1 MGFRKSTK
9 LDLPRIMEIITAAQL
24 YMKESGIDQ
33 WQDGYP
39 NEESIT
45 SDIESGESY
54 VLEEDGRVIATLY
67 LSFDGESDYDTIYEG
82 QWISDEK
89 YAVVHR
95 VAVDNNLKG
104 NGIAGK
110 LFDYVEEICLE
121 KGIYDIKIDTHRDNK
136 SMQRFLE
143 KKGFEKCGI
152 IYLED
157 NSERIAFEKLLK
169 NKKIV

>member
-1 MGFRKSTK
+1 MEFRKSRKT
-9 LDLPRIMEIITAAQL
+9 DLPRIMKIITAAQK
-24 YMKESGIDQ
+24 YMKENNIDQ

-45 SDIESGESY
+45 SDIEKGESY
-54 VLEEDGRVIATLY
+54 VLDEDGKVIATSY

-82 QWISDEK
+82 NWISDEK

-95 VAVDNNLKG
+95 VAVENNLKG

-110 LFDYVEEICLE
+110 LFDYIEKICLE
-121 KGIYDIKIDTHRDNK
+121 KGIYDIKIDTHRHNK

-143 KKGFEKCGI
+143 KKGFKRCGI
-152 IYLED
+152 IYLKD
-157 NSERIAFEKLLK
+157 GSERIAFEKLF
-169 NKKIV
+169 